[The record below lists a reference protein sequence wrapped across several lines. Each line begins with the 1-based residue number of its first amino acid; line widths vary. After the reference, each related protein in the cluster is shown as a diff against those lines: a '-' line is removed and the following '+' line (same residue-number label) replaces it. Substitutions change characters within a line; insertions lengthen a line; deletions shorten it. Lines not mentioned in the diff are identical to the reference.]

1 MQKLRFSIF
10 ILTIFYLLSHLVI
23 ISEPRAD
30 EIEMLERKIE
40 YLKAKKDLDLQL
52 EIIKAKL
59 KELDENYSDILLSV
73 KLENKTEQ
81 EKKKNESSKSGVVE
95 KRDWIV
101 KGINAGRCQGWR
113 VEKFH
118 LNEDGA
124 FKLLAKNPRGAWTGD
139 YEGNFLSQ
147 EATVKASGGERVGS
161 FEATDKGGIW
171 HVVFNMA
178 WSGGGCE
185 IKFRVE

>member
-10 ILTIFYLLSHLVI
+10 ILTIFCLLSHLVI

-81 EKKKNESSKSGVVE
+81 AKKKTSQVN
-95 KRDWIV
+95 
-101 KGINAGRCQGWR
+101 
-113 VEKFH
+113 
-118 LNEDGA
+118 
-124 FKLLAKNPRGAWTGD
+124 RG
-139 YEGNFLSQ
+139 
-147 EATVKASGGERVGS
+147 
-161 FEATDKGGIW
+161 
-171 HVVFNMA
+171 
-178 WSGGGCE
+178 
-185 IKFRVE
+185 